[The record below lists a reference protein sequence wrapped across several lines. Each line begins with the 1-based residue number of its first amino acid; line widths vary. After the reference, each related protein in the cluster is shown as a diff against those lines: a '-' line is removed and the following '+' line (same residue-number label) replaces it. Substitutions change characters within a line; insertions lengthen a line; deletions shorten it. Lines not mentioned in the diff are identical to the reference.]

1 MAAIY
6 LVQKLGAY
14 TVSLTINLEPIY
26 TMLLAA
32 ILLKE
37 HELLSLEFYLGA
49 SLIVVVLLLN
59 GWVNRER
66 KAIST

>member
-26 TMLLAA
+26 TMLLAVV
-32 ILLKE
+32 ILKE
-37 HELLSLEFYLGA
+37 HEYLSMEFYLGA
-49 SLIVVVLLLN
+49 SLIIFVLVLN
-59 GWVNRER
+59 AWLNKGKNS
-66 KAIST
+66 IP